1 MKIHRIARNTVLTI
15 LAAFC
20 LLAACSGS
28 GGVWFPD
35 LQKTQASWSMG
46 VLVKF

>member
-1 MKIHRIARNTVLTI
+1 MSGASSGTNDLQQSS
-15 LAAFC
+15 
-20 LLAACSGS
+20 AACGGN